1 MDSNTT
7 KIIVVGETGN
17 GKSTLCN
24 YILNGK
30 KCKESN
36 LSESCTFNVS
46 GHMANDVS
54 KFPNVFMIDTPGLA
68 DSKGRDQ
75 DIINKIREELK
86 INYAIGIKSIIIV
99 QNVNVQRLSSE
110 SQRQIYLYCKLFS
123 NPDFWYHVGI
133 AFTFCYEYTPD
144 QQLEQIKKQK
154 EDDYIPNF
162 IEKVK
167 QITTEINEGLS
178 EEKKIKVPG
187 YFQTY
192 YLDCG
197 VVFPPF
203 NHDRTDIQIQKLVSW
218 SRNQE
223 FLDFNKSDLR
233 AKILCD
239 YKKTEPMDDLENLKD
254 ERISP
259 DEIKYTKK
267 YYKRQKAIDF
277 NNKEH
282 VLTDDKEYKEEIYYT
297 IRRYEFGEET
307 KSEDKIEGNLE
318 QKKVTIIKK
327 I

>member
-1 MDSNTT
+1 
-7 KIIVVGETGN
+7 
-17 GKSTLCN
+17 
-24 YILNGK
+24 
-30 KCKESN
+30 
-36 LSESCTFNVS
+36 
-46 GHMANDVS
+46 MANDVS

-162 IEKVK
+162 IEKVTK
-167 QITTEINEGLS
+167 ITTEINEGLS

-239 YKKTEPMDDLENLKD
+239 YKKIEPMDDLQNLKD
-254 ERISP
+254 DRISP